1 MGGARA
7 PPALPVSP
15 VPASRL
21 RRALDALYAASGALA
36 AVALAGTC
44 VVMLLQVAGRELGLL
59 FRGADDITAWLCA
72 AAAFLALGHT
82 FRKGEL
88 VRMTLAIDRLPPR
101 ARWLA
106 EVLSLSVAALV
117 GGYMVYAVTRFVYES
132 WKFNEVAQGLIK
144 VPIWIPQIGFAVGVA
159 IFFVAIVD
167 ELVAVLRRQTPA
179 YQLAEDE
186 RRARGDFSETV

>member
-1 MGGARA
+1 V
-7 PPALPVSP
+7 PP
-15 VPASRL
+15 VPSVNSPSASRA
-21 RRALDALYAASGALA
+21 RRALDALYAVSGALA

-88 VRMTLAIDRLPPR
+88 VRMTLLLDRLPPSV
-101 ARWLA
+101 RWQA
-106 EVLSLSVAALV
+106 EVLSLSIAALV

-132 WKFNEVAQGLIK
+132 WQFNEVAQGMIK
-144 VPIWIPQIGFAVGVA
+144 VPIWIPQIGFVVGVA
-159 IFFVAIVD
+159 IFFVAILD
-167 ELVAVLRRQTPA
+167 ELVVVLRRQKPA
-179 YQLAEDE
+179 YQVAEDD
-186 RRARGDFSETV
+186 RRARADFSETV

>member
-1 MGGARA
+1 
-7 PPALPVSP
+7 VSP
-15 VPASRL
+15 APASRV
-21 RRALDALYAASGALA
+21 RRTLDTLYTASGALA

-44 VVMLLQVAGRELGLL
+44 VVMLLQVVGRELGVL
-59 FRGADDITAWLCA
+59 FRGADDITARLCA

-88 VRMTLAIDRLPPR
+88 VRMTLALDRLPPS
-101 ARWLA
+101 ARWKA
-106 EVLSLSVAALV
+106 EVVSLSVAALV

-144 VPIWIPQIGFAVGVA
+144 VPIWIPQISFAVGVA
-159 IFFVAIVD
+159 IFFIAIVD

>member
-1 MGGARA
+1 
-7 PPALPVSP
+7 VSP
-15 VPASRL
+15 PTISRV
-21 RRALDALYAASGALA
+21 RRTLDVLYAASGALA

-44 VVMLLQVAGRELGLL
+44 AVMLLQVAGRELGWL
-59 FRGADDITAWLCA
+59 FRGADDIAAWLCA

-82 FRKGEL
+82 FRRGEL
-88 VRMTLAIDRLPPR
+88 VRMTLALDRLPPS
-101 ARWLA
+101 ARWKA

-132 WKFNEVAQGLIK
+132 WKFSEVAQGMIK
-144 VPIWIPQIGFAVGVA
+144 VPIWIPQLSFAVGVA
-159 IFFVAIVD
+159 IFFLAIVD
-167 ELVAVLRRQTPA
+167 ELVVVLRRQTPA

>member
-1 MGGARA
+1 M
-7 PPALPVSP
+7 PPDSPVSP
-15 VPASRL
+15 PSISRL
-21 RRALDALYAASGALA
+21 RRALDVLYAASGALA

-44 VVMLLQVAGRELGLL
+44 VVMLLQVAGRELGWL
-59 FRGADDITAWLCA
+59 FRGADDIAAWLCA

-88 VRMTLAIDRLPPR
+88 VRMTLAIDRLPPS
-101 ARWLA
+101 ARWQA
-106 EVLSLSVAALV
+106 EVLALSVAALV
-117 GGYMVYAVTRFVYES
+117 GAYMVYAVTRFVYES
-132 WKFNEVAQGLIK
+132 WNFGEVAQGMIK
-144 VPIWIPQIGFAVGVA
+144 VPIWIPQLSFAVGVA

-167 ELVAVLRRQTPA
+167 ELVAVLRRQAPA

>member
-1 MGGARA
+1 M
-7 PPALPVSP
+7 PP
-15 VPASRL
+15 VPSVNSPSASRA
-21 RRALDALYAASGALA
+21 RRALDALYAVSGALA

-88 VRMTLAIDRLPPR
+88 VRMTLLLDRLPPSV
-101 ARWLA
+101 RWQA
-106 EVLSLSVAALV
+106 EVLSLSIAALV

-132 WKFNEVAQGLIK
+132 WKFNEVAQGMIK
-144 VPIWIPQIGFAVGVA
+144 VPIWIPQIGFVVGVA
-159 IFFVAIVD
+159 IFFVAILD
-167 ELVAVLRRQTPA
+167 ELVVVLRRQKPA
-179 YQLAEDE
+179 YQVAEDD
-186 RRARGDFSETV
+186 RRARADFSETV

>member
-1 MGGARA
+1 V
-7 PPALPVSP
+7 PPAPSVNSSS
-15 VPASRL
+15 ASRA
-21 RRALDALYAASGALA
+21 RRALDALYLASGALA

-44 VVMLLQVAGRELGLL
+44 VVMLLQVAGRELGIL
-59 FRGADDITAWLCA
+59 FRGADDIAAWLCA

-88 VRMTLAIDRLPPR
+88 VRMTLLLDRLPPP
-101 ARWLA
+101 ARWKA
-106 EVLSLSVAALV
+106 EVASLSVAALV

-132 WKFNEVAQGLIK
+132 WKFNEVAQGMIK

-167 ELVAVLRRQTPA
+167 ELVVVLRRQTPA
-179 YQLAEDE
+179 YQLAEDD
-186 RRARGDFSETV
+186 RRARADFSETV

>member
-1 MGGARA
+1 M
-7 PPALPVSP
+7 SP

-144 VPIWIPQIGFAVGVA
+144 VPIWIPQVGFAVGVA

>member
-1 MGGARA
+1 V
-7 PPALPVSP
+7 PP
-15 VPASRL
+15 VPSVNSLSASRA
-21 RRALDALYAASGALA
+21 RRALDALYAVSGALA

-88 VRMTLAIDRLPPR
+88 VRMTLLLDRLPPSV
-101 ARWLA
+101 RWQA
-106 EVLSLSVAALV
+106 EVLSLSIAALV

-132 WKFNEVAQGLIK
+132 WQFNEVAQGMIK
-144 VPIWIPQIGFAVGVA
+144 VPIWIPQIGFVVGVA
-159 IFFVAIVD
+159 IFFVAILD
-167 ELVAVLRRQTPA
+167 ELVVVLRRQKPA
-179 YQLAEDE
+179 YQVAEDD
-186 RRARGDFSETV
+186 RRARADFSETV

>member
-1 MGGARA
+1 MNDTPLSRA
-7 PPALPVSP
+7 
-15 VPASRL
+15 

-44 VVMLLQVAGRELGLL
+44 VVMLVQVAGRELGIL
-59 FRGADDITAWLCA
+59 FRGADDIAAWLCA

-82 FRKGEL
+82 FRNGEL
-88 VRMTLAIDRLPPR
+88 VRMTLAIDRLPPP
-101 ARWLA
+101 ARWKA
-106 EVLSLSVAALV
+106 EVLSLSIAALV

-132 WKFNEVAQGLIK
+132 WKFNEVAQGMIR
-144 VPIWIPQIGFAVGVA
+144 VPIWIPQIGFALGVA
-159 IFFVAIVD
+159 IFFVAILD

>member
-1 MGGARA
+1 M
-7 PPALPVSP
+7 PP
-15 VPASRL
+15 VPSVNSPSASRA
-21 RRALDALYAASGALA
+21 RRALDALYAVSGALA

-88 VRMTLAIDRLPPR
+88 VRMTLLLDRLPPSV
-101 ARWLA
+101 RWQA
-106 EVLSLSVAALV
+106 EVLSLSIAALV

-132 WKFNEVAQGLIK
+132 WQFNEVAQGMIK
-144 VPIWIPQIGFAVGVA
+144 VPIWIPQIGFVVGVA
-159 IFFVAIVD
+159 IFFVAILD
-167 ELVAVLRRQTPA
+167 ELVVVLRRQKPA
-179 YQLAEDE
+179 YQLAEEE
-186 RRARGDFSETV
+186 RRARGDFSELT

>member
-1 MGGARA
+1 
-7 PPALPVSP
+7 VSP
-15 VPASRL
+15 LPASRV

-36 AVALAGTC
+36 AVCLASICAL
-44 VVMLLQVAGRELGLL
+44 MLAQSFGREAGVLI
-59 FRGADDITAWLCA
+59 RGADDITAWLCA

-88 VRMTLAIDRLPPR
+88 VRMTLAIDRLPPP

-132 WKFNEVAQGLIK
+132 WKFSEVAQGMIK
-144 VPIWIPQIGFAVGVA
+144 VPIWIPQLSFAVGVA
-159 IFFVAIVD
+159 IFFLAIVD
-167 ELVAVLRRQTPA
+167 ELVVVLRRETPA
-179 YQLAEDE
+179 YQIAEDD
-186 RRARGDFSETV
+186 RRARADFSETV